1 MIVTN
6 TNIFGIPV
14 STLSQTETIKVF
26 PELIKR
32 YEREKKA
39 QYIATLNMDFLS
51 NCFHT
56 FSLKV
61 KNNELYDTLKN
72 ADLVTADGMPIVWFG
87 KMNNSRIHER
97 VTGAD
102 MIFDVARY
110 ASLLGHK
117 VYYIGESTQLCR
129 KAHNKL
135 KTIYPRLKSAG
146 YASPMVSN
154 EGEILDDDEL
164 LSKINNSGAKI
175 LLLGLGNPK
184 QEMFFRRYKDQLQV
198 PVSIGIGGTYNF
210 VTGQVNRAPKLLQT
224 MGMEWLYRLCRE
236 PGKLWKR
243 YFRQILLMSSFALHG
258 RLNIMQYLSYKVFG
272 LTGQWEGLK
281 GSIKIMG
288 RFNEKMLNQVNRLVN
303 ETSFS
308 QLDIKDMTVAEGRT
322 LAVLKKT
329 CQIHQIPLISND
341 LNAEKQKPTQWL
353 RRTKSM
359 ITRLM

>member
-32 YEREKKA
+32 YKREKQA

-61 KNNELYDTLKN
+61 KNYELYETLKN

-87 KMNNSRIHER
+87 KINNAKIHER

-102 MIFDVARY
+102 MVFDVARY

-117 VYYIGESTQLCR
+117 VFYIGESTHLCR
-129 KAHNKL
+129 NAHNKL
-135 KTIYPRLKSAG
+135 KSMYPRLKSAG
-146 YASPMVSN
+146 YAAPMVSSD
-154 EGEILDDDEL
+154 GEVLDDDEL
-164 LSKINNSGAKI
+164 IDKINNSGAKI

-198 PVSIGIGGTYNF
+198 PISIGIGGTYNF
-210 VTGQVNRAPKLLQT
+210 VTGQVNRAPKLVQT
-224 MGMEWLYRLCRE
+224 MGMEWLYRLFRE
-236 PGKLWKR
+236 PSKLWKR
-243 YFRQILLMSSFALHG
+243 YFSQILLLTSFILHG
-258 RLNIMQYLSYKVFG
+258 RLNIMKCLSYKIFRV
-272 LTGQWEGLK
+272 TDQWEGLQ

-288 RFNEKMLNQVNRLVN
+288 RFNEKMLNQVNRIVN
-303 ETSFS
+303 ETSLS
-308 QLDIKDMTVAEGRT
+308 QLDIKDVTVAEGRT

-341 LNAEKQKPTQWL
+341 FNAEKQKPTQWL